1 MSIFHKMALAP
12 IFNGEFVMCRM
23 IGIAVLA
30 LAWVCGSGANFANA
44 GTVTIGYT
52 GTLSLASG
60 SDIWN
65 LNGASFFLTIS
76 AERTFVQ
83 PPPTDGSNT
92 QPIFTQPI
100 STSGTPQTGEVADWA
115 TSTTQ
120 MSFSG
125 RPNFASNTVFNISP
139 SVIVSTVNQDVPL
152 CCPPND
158 AMIIRATSLFPG
170 VSMTELVVTFGQE
183 VYGGI
188 GVGGFVRLPQF
199 GLSPLQVLSLTG
211 GIFQDTSDGIT
222 YNVSL
227 GSVFAT
233 PETPPSTIP
242 SVPTLPPP
250 SPVPGPIVGAG
261 LPGLIFAGGGLL
273 AWWRRRQKIA

>member
-1 MSIFHKMALAP
+1 
-12 IFNGEFVMCRM
+12 FV
-23 IGIAVLA
+23 AQVLI
-30 LAWVCGSGANFANA
+30 LLTREQF
-44 GTVTIGYT
+44 TIGYT

-100 STSGTPQTGEVADWA
+100 STSGTPQTGEAADWA

>member
-1 MSIFHKMALAP
+1 MAMPASP
-12 IFNGEFVMCRM
+12 TSTKSG
-23 IGIAVLA
+23 ASPVLT
-30 LAWVCGSGANFANA
+30 LAWVCGAGANFANA

-83 PPPTDGSNT
+83 PPPTDGSD
-92 QPIFTQPI
+92 PFTQPI

-115 TSTTQ
+115 TSTTE
-120 MSFSG
+120 MTFSG
-125 RPNFASNTVFNISP
+125 RPNFRSNTTFGISP

-158 AMIIRATSLFPG
+158 AMIIRATSLGGSFSG
-170 VSMTELVVTFGQE
+170 LSMTELVVTFGQE

-188 GVGGFVRLPQF
+188 GTAGFVRLPQF
-199 GLSPLQVLSLTG
+199 GLAPSQVLSLTG
-211 GIFQDTSDGIT
+211 GVFEDTSEGIAYDVT
-222 YNVSL
+222 L
-227 GSVFAT
+227 TSVFAT
-233 PETPPSTIP
+233 PEIPPST
-242 SVPTLPPP
+242 PPI
-250 SPVPGPIVGAG
+250 STVPGPVAGAG
-261 LPGLIFAGGGLL
+261 LPGLILASGGLL
-273 AWWRRRQKIA
+273 GWWRRR